1 MGQPAATSRAAAAP
15 SGLAEDG
22 SRFAVTVLHNTDPD
36 RSFGYEPDHAL
47 GRVFDLTV
55 AATTPQGACEIAF
68 AVGNSSPNE
77 LHCDPCYAGEV
88 ADWRDSDLPSLSVG
102 DVLVVRPAGQA
113 ISAGRAFA
121 CAAGGFRPLA
131 AVPAYTNGL

>member
-1 MGQPAATSRAAAAP
+1 VEQPTASSSAADASSRP
-15 SGLAEDG
+15 RPGV
-22 SRFAVTVLHNTDPD
+22 SRFAVTVLLNTDRD
-36 RSFGYEPDHAL
+36 RFSGYLPGQAL

-55 AATTPQGACEIAF
+55 TASSPQGACEVAF
-68 AVGNSSPNE
+68 AVGNSYPEE

-88 ADWRDSDLPSLSVG
+88 ADWRDGELPSLSVG
-102 DVLVVRPAGQA
+102 DVLVVRPAGQE

-121 CAAGGFRPLA
+121 CATGGFQPLA